1 MSFALDVKKEIVN
14 NKKDKKECDAFLFGM
29 LLTCKLE
36 ENNIIFTT
44 SIKEIGEYF
53 VFLIKRLFNNV
64 VYTIKSESSNISSNI
79 NYIIE
84 DIDYVISNHYDLTN
98 VHSNYKDNISN
109 DDKLLSQCLAGNFTV
124 RGSVN
129 DPHTSSYH
137 LEILCLNYNL
147 AIYLQKLMNNH
158 NLNVKISKRREKLII
173 YLKDAEKIV
182 DLIRIMNAS
191 KSAFTYEGIRIERD
205 LENSINRVI
214 NCEVANAQKSYKAA
228 TEQLKYIEY
237 LEYNYPL
244 EKLDSKL
251 LLVMKVRKD
260 HPEDSLVELL
270 SIIKNDYDI
279 ILSKPGLSHR
289 FAKIKELAIEHK
301 KGTEE

>member
-14 NKKDKKECDAFLFGM
+14 NKKNKKECEAFLFGM

-36 ENNIIFTT
+36 ENKIIFTT
-44 SIKEIGEYF
+44 SINEVGEYF
-53 VFLIKRLFNNV
+53 IFLLKRAFSNV
-64 VYTIKSESSNISSNI
+64 IYTITSESSNISSNT

-84 DIDYVISNHYDLTN
+84 DIDYTISNHYDLTN
-98 VHSNYKDNISN
+98 IHSNYKDNVSN
-109 DDKLLSQCLAGNFTV
+109 DDKLLSQCLSGNFTV

-137 LEILCLNYNL
+137 LEILCVNYNQ
-147 AIYLQKLMNNH
+147 AIYLQKLMNQH
-158 NLNVKISKRREKLII
+158 DLNVKISKRREKLII
-173 YLKDAEKIV
+173 YIKDAEKIV

-191 KSAFTYEGIRIERD
+191 KSAFAYEAVRIERD

-228 TEQLKYIEY
+228 TEQLKNIQY

-244 EKLDSKL
+244 EKIDHKL

-270 SIIKNDYDI
+270 AIIKEDYDI
-279 ILSKPGLSHR
+279 VLSKPGLSHR
-289 FAKIKELAIEHK
+289 FAKIKELVEEHK
-301 KGTEE
+301 KGMK